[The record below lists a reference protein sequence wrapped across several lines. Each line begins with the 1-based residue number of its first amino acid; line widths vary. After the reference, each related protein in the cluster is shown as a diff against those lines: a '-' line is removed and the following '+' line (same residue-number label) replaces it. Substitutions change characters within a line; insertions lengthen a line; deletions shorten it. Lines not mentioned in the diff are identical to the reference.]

1 MTRDKNLSDKPEV
14 LLCQFQEL
22 NNSAFVVMSCL
33 ETAIEHGIRGRS
45 VMGAKF
51 GLNIRQNLRFTSIIL
66 LPVC

>member
-1 MTRDKNLSDKPEV
+1 
-14 LLCQFQEL
+14 
-22 NNSAFVVMSCL
+22 MSYL

-51 GLNIRQNLRFTSIIL
+51 GLNIRQNLRFTSIIV